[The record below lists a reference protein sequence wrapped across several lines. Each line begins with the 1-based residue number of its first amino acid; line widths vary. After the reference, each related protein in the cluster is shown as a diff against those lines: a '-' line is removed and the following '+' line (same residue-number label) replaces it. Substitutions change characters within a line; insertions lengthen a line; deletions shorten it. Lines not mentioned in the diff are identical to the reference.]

1 VQIRYR
7 IECTQE
13 EITMPPLTRTMRE
26 NFVYRHLGDH
36 WEILGRAAELPPESV
51 GNVPAASISPP
62 AAAPADPL
70 DQDRAALAEQILA
83 WAVQGKAPEGVSK
96 PFPGATDLTWKSPV
110 LVSEENLGGVA
121 DLSVPR
127 LKVIVLG
134 ADALLQ
140 RTVVENG
147 GVWFHFEV
155 MELHGDSARVR
166 VSLVS
171 PVLPSPRPG
180 EALTRVLSRVDI
192 DFRRG
197 ERSWI
202 LTRFRVAG

>member
-1 VQIRYR
+1 
-7 IECTQE
+7 
-13 EITMPPLTRTMRE
+13 
-26 NFVYRHLGDH
+26 
-36 WEILGRAAELPPESV
+36 
-51 GNVPAASISPP
+51 
-62 AAAPADPL
+62 
-70 DQDRAALAEQILA
+70 
-83 WAVQGKAPEGVSK
+83 
-96 PFPGATDLTWKSPV
+96 
-110 LVSEENLGGVA
+110 VA